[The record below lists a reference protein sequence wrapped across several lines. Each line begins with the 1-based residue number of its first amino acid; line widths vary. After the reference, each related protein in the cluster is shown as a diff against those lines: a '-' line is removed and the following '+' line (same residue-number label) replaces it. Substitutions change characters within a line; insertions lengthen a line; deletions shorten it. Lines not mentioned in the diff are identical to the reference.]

1 MNILIDNRAKAF
13 IFDID
18 GTLADT
24 MTLHYQ
30 AWHEVALKAGFY
42 FSKEEFLT
50 FAGVPTFKIVKILN
64 ERHHLALDDSI
75 INDKEKAFE
84 KRISFVK
91 PIEPIVQIARAYK
104 GKIPMS
110 LGTGGIRYH
119 ADIIIKA
126 IGLEG
131 FFEIPT
137 VSAEDVINHK
147 PFPDTFLECARRMNV
162 DPKDCLVFEDG
173 ELGLES
179 ARRAGMMLVDVRPY
193 V

>member
-1 MNILIDNRAKAF
+1 MNIIIDPRAKAF

-24 MTLHYQ
+24 MALHYQ

-42 FSKEEFLT
+42 FSEEEFLT
-50 FAGVPTFKIVKILN
+50 FAGVPTFKIVKTLN
-64 ERHHLALDDSI
+64 EHHNLKLDESI
-75 INDKEKAFE
+75 INDKEKSFE

-91 PIEPIVQIARAYK
+91 PIDSVVQIARAYK
-104 GKIPMS
+104 GKVPMS

-137 VSAEDVINHK
+137 VSAEDVTNHK

-173 ELGLES
+173 ELGLEA
-179 ARRAGMMLVDVRPY
+179 ARRAGMMMVDVRPY